1 MPDINDIERRLA
13 KLEARVET
21 NLRDQNKVN
30 LTAYKHVMKLEQ
42 RFAKMDK
49 AASKLA
55 KMADPRA
62 RERETLK
69 MVDNALKAFDKKF
82 AK

>member
-1 MPDINDIERRLA
+1 MADINDIDRRLA
-13 KLEARVET
+13 KLESRVDT
-21 NLRDQNKVN
+21 IVRDQNKVN
-30 LTAYKHVMKLEQ
+30 LSAYKHVIKLEQ

-55 KMADPRA
+55 KVADPRA

-69 MVDNALKAFDKKF
+69 LVDNALKAFDKKF